1 MTKETNNK
9 YIKVAKRGRE
19 ILLLQTYLSDISN
32 LELIELNEVLS
43 ENTLLKRAIENEIK
57 MRSLNMT
64 LEQIFNAIFTDPLPP
79 EE

>member
-19 ILLLQTYLSDISN
+19 ILLLQTYLSDVPNI
-32 LELIELNEVLS
+32 ELIELNEVLS
-43 ENTLLKRAIENEIK
+43 ENTLLKRAIQNEIK

-64 LEQIFNAIFTDPLPP
+64 LEQIFNAIFTDPLP